1 MNEAVASSKK
11 SGEPLTW
18 DQGQKLQE
26 SLERKNRFR
35 FFPFWRQKTIYSG
48 LCHRKSCLPSFE
60 DRLI

>member
-48 LCHRKSCLPSFE
+48 LCHRKS
-60 DRLI
+60 